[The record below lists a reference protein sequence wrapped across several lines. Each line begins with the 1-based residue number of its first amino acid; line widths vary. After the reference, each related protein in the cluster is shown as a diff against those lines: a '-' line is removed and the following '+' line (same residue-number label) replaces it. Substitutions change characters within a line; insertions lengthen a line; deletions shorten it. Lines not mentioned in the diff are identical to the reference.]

1 MWNERV
7 VSGRSIDVIHWKAS
21 RRNDWRGSVP
31 GRREIP
37 QQKLFHNNFYE
48 DTFHRIT
55 GKFPFPSP
63 QSSIDHTLF
72 MLPITT
78 PITSKTFRLI
88 PKTHHTG
95 IHNTNI
101 RLLHGGAEKL
111 FPRALVR
118 RTTTTT
124 IISWEI
130 ASNRSLANGKSFAP
144 LLIPVPCLSVR
155 VSVCQSVQ
163 QCALQPN
170 ENNTRSLA

>member
-31 GRREIP
+31 GKREIP

-88 PKTHHTG
+88 PKTHHTMAYTTQIFDSSTAALKNSSPARLSG
-95 IHNTNI
+95 IQ
-101 RLLHGGAEKL
+101 RRRPSSAGKL
-111 FPRALVR
+111 PA
-118 RTTTTT
+118 T
-124 IISWEI
+124 E
-130 ASNRSLANGKSFAP
+130 A
-144 LLIPVPCLSVR
+144 
-155 VSVCQSVQ
+155 
-163 QCALQPN
+163 
-170 ENNTRSLA
+170 